1 MRRRMSVMALRV
13 GYRDELVER
22 RLGAAG
28 VEAGAEFERVRAVRD
43 DESGG
48 GVEEDDVAVGRL
60 HAVEQFAQARRVVGG
75 IGALDVG
82 KRGARETGVFGGD
95 LEAREIAALD
105 GRNE

>member
-28 VEAGAEFERVRAVRD
+28 GDFGGGEAGAEFERVRAVRD

-95 LEAREIAALD
+95 LEAREIAA
-105 GRNE
+105 